1 MSGWSEYLLAW
12 ASFLGA
18 HLVPAIPRI
27 RTALI
32 ARLGRAGYLTAFTLV
47 SLMLLLWLLR
57 AAGRAPFLPL
67 WDLGEPG
74 RWLVN
79 LTMPVAILV
88 AVSSPGAGRSGA
100 GLCPLVRGPSW
111 REWRCGACDFVRW
124 DAGFCPVGRA
134 AAGASARAV
143 AFAAARFA
151 GGSDLGGADPAA
163 SSGDRHVAIA
173 RLTPGNGRGALPPG
187 PPEGICATKKMRTGL
202 IRARGGTGVGSG
214 RGPQEADPPSVGPC
228 RAPYRSRS

>member
-32 ARLGRAGYLTAFTLV
+32 ARLGRAGYLTAFSLV

-79 LTMPVAILV
+79 LTMPVAIFV
-88 AVSSPGAGRSGA
+88 AVSSPGLA
-100 GLCPLVRGPSW
+100 GLVLAFALWSAAHLGANGDVAHVILFGGMLVFALSGVLRQGLPRALSLSPRRVLLAGAIWAALILLHPLVIGMSP
-111 REWRCGACDFVRW
+111 
-124 DAGFCPVGRA
+124 
-134 AAGASARAV
+134 
-143 AFAAARFA
+143 
-151 GGSDLGGADPAA
+151 L
-163 SSGDRHVAIA
+163 
-173 RLTPGNGRGALPPG
+173 PG
-187 PPEGICATKKMRTGL
+187 
-202 IRARGGTGVGSG
+202 
-214 RGPQEADPPSVGPC
+214 
-228 RAPYRSRS
+228 